1 MLGAAGGLIA
11 AFVAWLFLVGPWR
24 NADMNADPAAP
35 LPPVLGAFDGEPP
48 IAGFEAWRA
57 RRERLRAGL
66 QQHIY
71 GAVPAPVAPVIVDKR
86 AIAPEH
92 AGGVAGVEQWR
103 VELGDAGRFHLAIM
117 RPPGEAPAPL
127 ILTFNFSGNRA
138 AFPGRPAAIAEP
150 VGYAQWYCRAPALDP
165 AMRAIFGKHINGPP
179 FHDVAARGYAVAML
193 YGGDIVPDHAHAGRA
208 ALSRFAPA
216 DTGALMAW
224 AWTSSRAFDALAAD
238 PRFDANRIAVFGQS
252 RQGKAALLA
261 GAFDERFA
269 AVVALQAGRGGDAP
283 REGVAGEPRTHM
295 MRTFPHWL
303 SPRFAEPAPVDAHHL
318 LALIAPRPLL
328 VGHAKRDEWAD
339 PAGAREARAAA
350 GRVWELHGAP
360 PPSAFLRAGGHGI
373 HPRDWIET
381 LNFLDA
387 RLRG

>member
-1 MLGAAGGLIA
+1 MVMLGAAGGLIA

-127 ILTFNFSGNRA
+127 ILTSIS
-138 AFPGRPAAIAEP
+138 AAIARRFPAGRPRSPSPSATPSGIAARRRSIRRCARSSASTSTVRRSTTSPRAAMRWRCFMAAISSPITPTPDERR
-150 VGYAQWYCRAPALDP
+150 CRAS
-165 AMRAIFGKHINGPP
+165 RPP
-179 FHDVAARGYAVAML
+179 
-193 YGGDIVPDHAHAGRA
+193 
-208 ALSRFAPA
+208 
-216 DTGALMAW
+216 T
-224 AWTSSRAFDALAAD
+224 
-238 PRFDANRIAVFGQS
+238 
-252 RQGKAALLA
+252 
-261 GAFDERFA
+261 
-269 AVVALQAGRGGDAP
+269 
-283 REGVAGEPRTHM
+283 
-295 MRTFPHWL
+295 
-303 SPRFAEPAPVDAHHL
+303 PAP
-318 LALIAPRPLL
+318 
-328 VGHAKRDEWAD
+328 
-339 PAGAREARAAA
+339 
-350 GRVWELHGAP
+350 
-360 PPSAFLRAGGHGI
+360 
-373 HPRDWIET
+373 
-381 LNFLDA
+381 
-387 RLRG
+387 